1 MVSQAVVLAR
11 RPHIII
17 ATPGRLVDHLEH
29 TRGFSLSALKYLVLD
44 EADRMLGLDF
54 EEEVR
59 WIFFSLSIVTESLT
73 YFNDIYYIIIITD
86 QQAPRCDSAEE
97 DDVAVLRHDDAESSE
112 AAACVTRQ
120 PGQGCGE
127 HEIRNPRSADTGV
140 RILSRKV

>member
-1 MVSQAVVLAR
+1 MTEYFTNLILLLLFILGIDMVSQAVVLAR

-59 WIFFSLSIVTESLT
+59 WIFFLS
-73 YFNDIYYIIIITD
+73 FD
-86 QQAPRCDSAEE
+86 CD
-97 DDVAVLRHDDAESSE
+97 
-112 AAACVTRQ
+112 
-120 PGQGCGE
+120 
-127 HEIRNPRSADTGV
+127 
-140 RILSRKV
+140 

>member
-73 YFNDIYYIIIITD
+73 YFNDIFIYNYYRST
-86 QQAPRCDSAEE
+86 
-97 DDVAVLRHDDAESSE
+97 SS
-112 AAACVTRQ
+112 
-120 PGQGCGE
+120 
-127 HEIRNPRSADTGV
+127 S
-140 RILSRKV
+140 L

>member
-1 MVSQAVVLAR
+1 MTEYFTNLILLLLFLLGIDMVSQAVVLAR

-59 WIFFSLSIVTESLT
+59 WIFFSLRL
-73 YFNDIYYIIIITD
+73 
-86 QQAPRCDSAEE
+86 
-97 DDVAVLRHDDAESSE
+97 
-112 AAACVTRQ
+112 
-120 PGQGCGE
+120 
-127 HEIRNPRSADTGV
+127 
-140 RILSRKV
+140 